1 VEPYW
6 NRSPPQWLAVKQ
18 DWDLAQSAPVVIR
31 GVWTMQCPQCGAETP
46 DEEWNCVSCRMNVY
60 WASQHY
66 EDLAGIRQR
75 QGLRAPADTPSFLL
89 HAHVCAMAER
99 AERGGKVEHKVRQIA
114 RRVMRREARDPA
126 RIPAQ
131 TAGGIACRRGTRL
144 DTAEI
149 ESARLADG
157 RVPRQPEEAT

>member
-1 VEPYW
+1 
-6 NRSPPQWLAVKQ
+6 
-18 DWDLAQSAPVVIR
+18 
-31 GVWTMQCPQCGAETP
+31 MQCPQCGVETP
-46 DEEWNCVSCRMNVY
+46 DEEWNCVSCRINVY

-131 TAGGIACRRGTRL
+131 TAGGSRAGVEPGWIQP
-144 DTAEI
+144 EI
-149 ESARLADG
+149 ESPRLADG